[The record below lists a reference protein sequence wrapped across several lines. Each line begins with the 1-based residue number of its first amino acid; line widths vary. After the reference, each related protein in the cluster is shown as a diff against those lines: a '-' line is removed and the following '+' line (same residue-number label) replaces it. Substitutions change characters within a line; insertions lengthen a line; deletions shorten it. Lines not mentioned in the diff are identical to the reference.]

1 MGQLLFLFLFLF
13 LVSCF
18 LFFFPPVCDNGI
30 FCITVSASNTCGVS
44 TRTEQSPCPIWRME
58 CIRTCHSERVLPLST
73 RLRCLCMFEKLG
85 SHTCCVMHL
94 GSRHHFMDECHVT
107 SGVMLLPTGLTFRSP
122 KTFHSTLFS
131 LNVHASEQR
140 PQQTSHCIAYHISA
154 VTDTCKLHTAHV
166 LCSHRSLL
174 SHHSP

>member
-1 MGQLLFLFLFLF
+1 MY
-13 LVSCF
+13 
-18 LFFFPPVCDNGI
+18 N
-30 FCITVSASNTCGVS
+30 GVS
-44 TRTEQSPCPIWRME
+44 QQYHMVCQPEPIWRME
-58 CIRTCHSERVLPLST
+58 CMRTCHSYSDRVLPLST

-85 SHTCCVMHL
+85 SRTCCVMHL
-94 GSRHHFMDECHVT
+94 AVGAISTSLHECHVT

-122 KTFHSTLFS
+122 KTFHSSLFS
-131 LNVHASEQR
+131 LNVHASGQR

>member
-1 MGQLLFLFLFLF
+1 MEWDNYCFC
-13 LVSCF
+13 SCF
-18 LFFFPPVCDNGI
+18 WCNNGI

-58 CIRTCHSERVLPLST
+58 RKRSRASHMPYGIQDEYCHSPHVCVACA
-73 RLRCLCMFEKLG
+73 CLKIWFMLCDAFG
-85 SHTCCVMHL
+85 QSVP
-94 GSRHHFMDECHVT
+94 SRHHFMDECHVT
-107 SGVMLLPTGLTFRSP
+107 SRVMLLPTGLTFRSP
-122 KTFHSTLFS
+122 KTFHSSLSS
-131 LNVHASEQR
+131 LNVHASGQR